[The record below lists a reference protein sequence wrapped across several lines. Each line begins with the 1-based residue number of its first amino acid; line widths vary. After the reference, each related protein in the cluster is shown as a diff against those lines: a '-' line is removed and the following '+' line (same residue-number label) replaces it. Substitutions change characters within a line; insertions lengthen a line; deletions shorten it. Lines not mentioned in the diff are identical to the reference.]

1 MSKSTWILI
10 FTKVQLILDELFTIF
25 TTVLIH
31 EFYFFP
37 FCHFR
42 AYFEHFIQSKP
53 TSYINWKLFS
63 MSKSTWIL
71 IFTKV
76 QLILDELFT
85 IFTMVL
91 IYEFY
96 FFPFCHFRA
105 YFEHFSQSK
114 STSFINWKL
123 FSMSKSTW
131 ILIFTKVQLILDEL
145 FTIFT
150 TVLIYEFYFF
160 HFVTSERILS
170 TLAKV
175 NRLLLLIKNC
185 SAA

>member
-1 MSKSTWILI
+1 MSYLQFS
-10 FTKVQLILDELFTIF
+10 QQYSF
-25 TTVLIH
+25 TTFIFL
-31 EFYFFP
+31 

-123 FSMSKSTW
+123 FSRSKSTW

>member
-1 MSKSTWILI
+1 MSYSQFSQQYSLRIL
-10 FTKVQLILDELFTIF
+10 FFS
-25 TTVLIH
+25 
-31 EFYFFP
+31 FY
-37 FCHFR
+37 HFR

-85 IFTMVL
+85 IFTTVL
-91 IYEFY
+91 IHEFY

-105 YFEHFSQSK
+105 YFEHFGQSK

-123 FSMSKSTW
+123 FSSLESTW
-131 ILIFTKVQLILDEL
+131 IFILMKVQLI
-145 FTIFT
+145 
-150 TVLIYEFYFF
+150 
-160 HFVTSERILS
+160 FVE
-170 TLAKV
+170 
-175 NRLLLLIKNC
+175 LLIFIIVHITLNYK
-185 SAA
+185 